1 MTEVDGNFD
10 NFDRLETTSD
20 FHFIDPIYLP
30 TGKDYHMFI
39 AYTCVDSSFALRLD
53 ELLQNKG
60 FKCCI
65 YERDF
70 IPGMAVVENIIKCVQ
85 RSVKFVFLLSKNSR
99 DNTYVRVE
107 FNIAEQIHMQE
118 NGYKPIILKLDKC
131 DLPDYVKHYSYLQTD
146 GPTDKWFGLLLRAI
160 NDRTGSNNHFLDFSI
175 NEIERF
181 RQLVEKGSEQR
192 HYVRIVVVGEQ
203 GAGKSCFVHRLLNK
217 EIKDVVSTDC
227 LDIQINVCGVDL
239 DTEEWCFN
247 NEDYFSGTTRL
258 GQKLKNVKPN
268 TDSEKVLYR
277 RKETSN
283 TDTQTICKVT
293 RADTSYNRKS
303 SAEAIS
309 RAENDLYWKE
319 SLSQVN
325 DVKPFNRRLA
335 CVSFW
340 DFAGHTEYYPTHQL
354 FLSRTCI
361 VLLVTDITKK
371 IGDLS
376 RKNLSGHFMD
386 VLEQPMENVAGYI
399 DYWSSCIHT
408 FGYTCPG
415 SELNPPIIVI
425 TTHTDA
431 IQVRIFSRK
440 GRVTVIKKY

>member
-1 MTEVDGNFD
+1 MIEADMNLD
-10 NFDRLETTSD
+10 NVERLHVEPTSY
-20 FHFIDPIYLP
+20 FHFIDPTSLP
-30 TGKDYHMFI
+30 TGKDYHFFI
-39 AYTCVDSSFALRLD
+39 AYTGEDRAFVIKLEKLLRD
-53 ELLQNKG
+53 HG
-60 FKCCI
+60 FKSCI
-65 YERDF
+65 HDRDF
-70 IPGMAVVENIIKCVQ
+70 FPGSSVAENIVNNIE
-85 RSVKFVFLLSKNSR
+85 RSVKFVFLLSKNSVNNGWMR
-99 DNTYVRVE
+99 FE
-107 FNIAEQIHMQE
+107 FEVAQNIQIQE
-118 NGYKPIILKLDKC
+118 TGYKPIILKLDKC
-131 DLPDYVKHYSYLQTD
+131 NIPDYMKYYTYLQTD
-146 GPTDKWFGLLLRAI
+146 GPIDEWIGLLLRAI
-160 NDRTGSNNHFLDFSI
+160 NDQTGPKNYFLDFSI

-239 DTEEWCFN
+239 DTGEWCFI
-247 NEDYFSGTTRL
+247 NEDYFSGITRL

-268 TDSEKVLYR
+268 TISEEVLYR

-283 TDTQTICKVT
+283 TDTHTVYKLT
-293 RADTSYNRKS
+293 KTDTSYNRKS

-309 RAENDLYWKE
+309 RVENDLYWKE

-325 DVKPFNRRLA
+325 TVKPFNRRLA

-361 VLLVTDITKK
+361 VLLVTDITKT

-386 VLEQPMENVAGYI
+386 VLEQPMENVAG
-399 DYWSSCIHT
+399 
-408 FGYTCPG
+408 
-415 SELNPPIIVI
+415 IIYECKLFYRLIEPLKPFV
-425 TTHTDA
+425 
-431 IQVRIFSRK
+431 QK
-440 GRVTVIKKY
+440 LL